1 MKCTLAAKKRYEFV
15 RFLSDGIDHRVF
27 LEHHVSLRVKLL
39 YAVLF
44 QQCMSVSDCS
54 SVCVCVCVG
63 PFYLRTDS
71 KNEFF
76 HFSMAY
82 FFYTTAWLRSPV

>member
-54 SVCVCVCVG
+54 SVCVCV
-63 PFYLRTDS
+63 LA
-71 KNEFF
+71 
-76 HFSMAY
+76 HFI
-82 FFYTTAWLRSPV
+82 